1 MPLRLYGSHG
11 MLIRRYGLP
20 VAVGLAAGL
29 ALVLAL
35 SPRAEAVESQPIVV
49 ELYTSQG
56 CSTCP
61 PADAYLGELV
71 RREDVIALSFH
82 VNYWDYIGWKDPFA
96 SAESTGRQRAYARA
110 LRQSYVYTPQMIID
124 GRVHEVGT
132 KRAAVE
138 RRLDGLRAGQKSKL
152 AVRFSRND
160 EGGLSVTIPSANRH
174 QRAAVWMALFDRSH
188 TTEIKRGENRGRTLT
203 YYNVVRRIS
212 RIGTW
217 EGAEITIPISLPAAE
232 MGARDGCVVIVQ
244 SESLGPILGAALM
257 PLNPR

>member
-1 MPLRLYGSHG
+1 MAWRPYVSHG
-11 MLIRRYGLP
+11 MLIRRYSLP

-35 SPRAEAVESQPIVV
+35 SPAAKAAESQPVVV

-56 CSTCP
+56 CASCP
-61 PADAYLGELV
+61 PADAFLGDLAG
-71 RREDVIALSFH
+71 REDVIALSFH
-82 VNYWDYIGWKDPFA
+82 VNYWDYIGWKDSFA

-110 LRQSYVYTPQMIID
+110 LRQSFVYTPQMIID

-132 KRAAVE
+132 KRSAVE

-152 AVRFSRND
+152 AVRFSRDD

-188 TTEIKRGENRGRTLT
+188 TTKIERGENRGRTLT

-217 EGAEITIPISLPAAE
+217 EGAEVTIPISLPAAE

-244 SESLGPILGAALM
+244 DESLGPILGAALV
-257 PLNPR
+257 PLNAR

>member
-1 MPLRLYGSHG
+1 M
-11 MLIRRYGLP
+11 
-20 VAVGLAAGL
+20 VGFAAGL
-29 ALVLAL
+29 VLVFTL
-35 SPRAEAVESQPIVV
+35 SPGAKAAESQPIVV

-61 PADAYLGELV
+61 PADAYLGELA

-110 LRQSYVYTPQMIID
+110 LGQSYVYTPQMVID

-132 KRAAVE
+132 KRSAVE
-138 RRLDGLRAGQKSKL
+138 GRLDGLRAGQKSKL
-152 AVRFSRND
+152 DVRFSRD
-160 EGGLSVTIPSANRH
+160 EQGRLSVTIPSANRH
-174 QRAAVWMALFDRSH
+174 QRAIVWMALFDRSH
-188 TTEIKRGENRGRTLT
+188 TTEIERGENRGRTLT

-217 EGAEITIPISLPAAE
+217 EGAEITIPLSLRAAE
-232 MGARDGCVVIVQ
+232 MAARDGCVVIVQ
-244 SESLGPILGAALM
+244 DESLGPILGAALV
-257 PLNPR
+257 PLNAR

>member
-1 MPLRLYGSHG
+1 

-20 VAVGLAAGL
+20 VAVGLAAGF

-35 SPRAEAVESQPIVV
+35 SPRAKAAESQPIVV

-56 CSTCP
+56 CASCP
-61 PADAYLGELV
+61 PADAFLGELA

-110 LRQSYVYTPQMIID
+110 LRESYVYTPQMIID
-124 GRVHEVGT
+124 GRAHEVGS
-132 KRAAVE
+132 KRRAVD
-138 RRLDGLRAGQKSKL
+138 RRLDSMREGQKSKL
-152 AVRFSRND
+152 DVRFTRND
-160 EGGLSVTIPSANRH
+160 EGGLSVTIPSAGRH
-174 QRAAVWMALFDRSH
+174 QRAVVWMALYDRSH
-188 TTEIKRGENRGRTLT
+188 TTEIRRGENRGKTLT
-203 YYNVVRRIS
+203 YHNVVRRIS

-217 EGAEITIPISLPAAE
+217 EGVEITIPISMPAAE

-257 PLNPR
+257 SLNPR